1 MLPRSPASLLIVG
14 TGSLACLFAAR
25 LAAAG
30 MAVTMLGSWPE
41 GIAALRHD
49 GVRLVE
55 ANGIERKY
63 PVHVIQKIRVRPRSS
78 APQFTHAI
86 VLVKSWQTQR
96 SAGQLA
102 EILAP
107 AGLALTLQN
116 GLGNAE
122 TLAAAIGSE
131 RTLQGVTT
139 LGANLLAPG
148 RVQAAG
154 DGPITLGEH
163 LRADELAAPLQTA
176 GFDVQTTADLPAL
189 AWGKLVINAAIN
201 PLTALL
207 RVPNGELLER
217 PTARELMLAAVRE
230 AAAVAAARGIRLP
243 YDDPS
248 ATVEAVARRTAA
260 NRSSMLQD
268 VTRGAPTEIDAIN
281 GAVVRA
287 GEQAGVST
295 PVNRVLWQLVKGLS
309 ASPPI
314 EIGVCQSET
323 RLSGF
328 RVS

>member
-1 MLPRSPASLLIVG
+1 MLPRSPSPLLIIG

-30 MAVTMLGSWPE
+30 STVTMLGCWPE
-41 GIAALRHD
+41 GIAALRRD

-55 ANGIERKY
+55 ADGTERAY
-63 PVHVIQKIRVRPRSS
+63 PVEVIGRGKTRKNAEKIRVQPHQ
-78 APQFTHAI
+78 AAFQCAYAI
-86 VLVKSWQTQR
+86 VLVKSWQTER
-96 SAGQLA
+96 AAAQLA
-102 EILAP
+102 ELLARD
-107 AGLALTLQN
+107 GLALTLQN

-122 TLAAAIGSE
+122 TLAAAVGSK
-131 RTLQGVTT
+131 RVLQGVTT

-154 DGPITLGEH
+154 EGPITLGEH
-163 LRADELAAPLQTA
+163 PRSDEFAIPLQAA
-176 GFDVQTTADLPAL
+176 GFDVQTTASLAAL
-189 AWGKLVINAAIN
+189 VWGKLVINAAIN

-217 PTARELMLAAVRE
+217 PTAGELMLAAAGE
-230 AAAVAAARGIRLP
+230 AAAVAVALGIRLP
-243 YDDPS
+243 YDDPA
-248 ATVEAVARRTAA
+248 ATVETVARRTAA

-287 GEQAGVST
+287 GEQAGVET
-295 PVNRVLWQLVKGLS
+295 PVNRVLWQLVKALS

-314 EIGVCQSET
+314 AIGV
-323 RLSGF
+323 
-328 RVS
+328 